1 MVAIAGGRA
10 FTFRYTETEEL
21 LLAAGC
27 DVVTFDPL
35 ADRALPPETA
45 GIYLG
50 GGFPEV
56 HAAGLSANTALR
68 ADLHAAIA
76 AGIPTVA
83 ECAGLLYLCSTVDG
97 APMVGTLDARA
108 SMSPRLTLSYRRADA
123 AAESLLGRPGE
134 SVTGHEFHRT
144 RVEPGAGATPAW
156 LVDGQPEGFATATL
170 HASYLHTHW
179 AGHPQLAQRFADAVH
194 AATPHVGVAAEAT
207 TQGPVHVEPPRWPN
221 RCAITATPRSEP
233 GWSTSPSMCTT
244 GHDPGGSTTPSWRA
258 WTRSARYPSST
269 KAEAALAR
277 RHGRPA
283 EEVIATAGA
292 AEAFSVLA
300 RLRPWRKPV
309 VIHPQFTEPDVAL
322 AEAGH
327 PPTHVHCA
335 PDGFALDPASV
346 PEDADLVV
354 VGNPTNPT
362 GVLHA
367 ADRIRELVRPGR
379 LVVVD
384 EAFIDF
390 VPGEQHSL
398 ADVAVP
404 GLVVVRSLTK
414 LWSIPGVR
422 AGYVLATPD
431 VVAELRAKQT
441 PWSVS
446 ATAAAAMVACAGE
459 EARTEQARRATR
471 TVANRRVLV
480 DGLTDLG
487 VPTVA
492 GQAPFVLARVGAGTH
507 QRLRAAGYAVRR
519 ADTFPGLGP
528 DWVRI
533 AVRAPELTRKLLV
546 ALRIE
551 LTWSA
556 QDGQVCGT
564 RLRRGY
570 ARARP

>member
-1 MVAIAGGRA
+1 MASLDEI
-10 FTFRYTETEEL
+10 
-21 LLAAGC
+21 
-27 DVVTFDPL
+27 
-35 ADRALPPETA
+35 
-45 GIYLG
+45 
-50 GGFPEV
+50 
-56 HAAGLSANTALR
+56 
-68 ADLHAAIA
+68 
-76 AGIPTVA
+76 
-83 ECAGLLYLCSTVDG
+83 G
-97 APMVGTLDARA
+97 A
-108 SMSPRLTLSYRRADA
+108 
-123 AAESLLGRPGE
+123 
-134 SVTGHEFHRT
+134 
-144 RVEPGAGATPAW
+144 
-156 LVDGQPEGFATATL
+156 
-170 HASYLHTHW
+170 
-179 AGHPQLAQRFADAVH
+179 
-194 AATPHVGVAAEAT
+194 
-207 TQGPVHVEPPRWPN
+207 
-221 RCAITATPRSEP
+221 
-233 GWSTSPSMCTT
+233 
-244 GHDPGGSTTPSWRA
+244 
-258 WTRSARYPSST
+258 YPSST

-292 AEAFSVLA
+292 AEAFSLLA

-327 PPTHVHCA
+327 RPTHVHCA
-335 PDGFALDPASV
+335 ADGFALDPASV

-398 ADVAVP
+398 ADITVP

-414 LWSIPGVR
+414 LWAIPGVR

-459 EARTEQARRATR
+459 EARAEQARRATR

-480 DGLTDLG
+480 DGLTELG

-533 AVRAPELTRKLLV
+533 AVRSPELTRKLLV

-551 LTWSA
+551 LT
-556 QDGQVCGT
+556 
-564 RLRRGY
+564 
-570 ARARP
+570 